1 MEPSVT
7 ALRTG
12 HRRRYAFAFTLPLL
26 ALVVA
31 PAAAA
36 AQDEDP
42 ALTRWVVEGEFTSV
56 LSQGNSESF
65 TAGLGAVL
73 RRQWDRDGLRFEAGA
88 IRTESSRIT
97 RQAFG
102 TIDDFRVDV
111 TSDSEKTAES
121 LFARGR
127 YDRTITDRFFAY
139 GALDW
144 LRNTF
149 AGIDNRF
156 LIALG
161 GGNTWLDRENM
172 RFKTNYAATY
182 TIQRD
187 VVERPDAETEFP
199 GARLGWE
206 YWNQA
211 TESTAFESTL
221 IVDLNLGDI
230 DDVRYDFINS
240 LTVNISDK
248 LALKPSLQMLWRG
261 LPSLTQVPL
270 FELDGTETGESV
282 QTELD
287 NLDTFFRLALVLTL

>member
-1 MEPSVT
+1 MSSPRFRWSVASVAVIGC
-7 ALRTG
+7 ALLI
-12 HRRRYAFAFTLPLL
+12 ALP
-26 ALVVA
+26 AS
-31 PAAAA
+31 

-42 ALTRWVVEGEFTSV
+42 ALTRWVLQGEFTSV

-102 TIDDFRVDV
+102 TADDFRVDV
-111 TSDSEKTAES
+111 MSDSEKTAES

-127 YDRTITDRFFAY
+127 YDRTINDRFFAY
-139 GALDW
+139 GAVDW

-149 AGIDNRF
+149 AGIDSRF
-156 LIALG
+156 LLALG
-161 GGNTWLDRENM
+161 GGNTWIDRDNV

-187 VVERPDAETEFP
+187 VVERPGAEQEFP

-206 YWNQA
+206 YWNQV
-211 TESTAFESTL
+211 TESAAFESAL
-221 IVDLNLGDI
+221 IVDLNLADS
-230 DDVRYDFINS
+230 DDVRYDFTNS
-240 LTVNISDK
+240 LAVNVSNRI
-248 LALKPSLQMLWRG
+248 ALKPSLQLLWRG
-261 LPSLTQVPL
+261 LPSLTDIPL
-270 FELDGTETGESV
+270 FAVDGTETGESV
-282 QTELD
+282 QAELD